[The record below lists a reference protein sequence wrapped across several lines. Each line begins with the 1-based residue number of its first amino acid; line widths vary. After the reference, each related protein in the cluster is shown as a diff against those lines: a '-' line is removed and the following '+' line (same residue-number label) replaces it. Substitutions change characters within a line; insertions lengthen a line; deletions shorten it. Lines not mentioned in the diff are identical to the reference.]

1 VQEEIMLQMP
11 AWPYPKLFAH
21 RGGGTL
27 APENTLAGMKVAAEH
42 LYTAVEFDVKL
53 SKDGIAFLM
62 HDDTLERTTNG
73 VGTFKDKT
81 AAELETL
88 DASGWMETFLHGT
101 SNKNTIE
108 KIPRFSAVMQYLH
121 AQGIN
126 ANIEIKP
133 CAGREVETGMAV
145 AALAEEITRTHSLKP
160 LITSFSV
167 EALRAAKA
175 VVRNTASRLPFGLLV
190 EEYLHAH
197 DAILDELEC
206 VSLHCDHKKLNA
218 EIVQHLHARGTR
230 VLTYAVNQ
238 VDQAAALFKIGVD
251 GIFTDQLSDM
261 AAKFPKGLSAH

>member
-1 VQEEIMLQMP
+1 MKALP

-27 APENTLAGMKVAAEH
+27 APENTMAGMKIAAAH

-81 AAELETL
+81 AAEIEML
-88 DASGWMETFLHGT
+88 DAGGWMENFLHGAEY
-101 SNKNTIE
+101 NRADKKALE

-121 AQGIN
+121 AHGMN

-133 CAGREVETGMAV
+133 CVGREAETGSAV

-175 VVRNTASRLPFGLLV
+175 TVRNTASSLPFGLLV
-190 EEYLHAH
+190 EEYLPAH

-206 VSLHCDHKKLNA
+206 VSLHCEHTTLNA
-218 EIVQHLHARGTR
+218 DIVQHLHARSTR
-230 VLTYAVNQ
+230 VLTYTVNH
-238 VDQAAALFKIGVD
+238 VDQAAALFKLGVD